1 MLHLTLLRPFML
13 ITAIA
18 ICVSLSGCI
27 RSRVTITSDPPQA
40 EVAWQG
46 EPRGVTP
53 ITIPFKY
60 YWYYDFTLEKE
71 GYEKKE
77 VIERLR
83 TPPWFLLPLDLF
95 AEIIPIPFSDHRE
108 RHYVLKKKEDSPL
121 AGGVAAAK

>member
-1 MLHLTLLRPFML
+1 MLHLSLPRPLMLLAAVALCF
-13 ITAIA
+13 
-18 ICVSLSGCI
+18 SLTGCI

-40 EVAWQG
+40 EVTWQG
-46 EPRGVTP
+46 DPRGVTP

-71 GYEKKE
+71 GYEKME

-95 AEIIPIPFSDHRE
+95 AEILPIPFSDHRE
-108 RHYVLKKKEDSPL
+108 RHYVLKKKDDSPL
-121 AGGVAAAK
+121 TAGAVTAK